1 MAKKKGKKKNKNK
14 MSEAERLKILARYST
29 KSQPPQKKTIE
40 ISDIK
45 IYNKP
50 NNKLKSP
57 ICCFMGHV
65 DAGKTSLMDVIRN
78 SNVADNEAGKITQS
92 IGSSF
97 VDIEKIKEVT
107 KNIKGKF
114 VVEKQIPGLLVIDT
128 PGHKA
133 FSNLRSRGSSIC
145 DLAILVIDI
154 IDGVKPQTIESIKML
169 VEKKV
174 PFVIAATKIDMIY
187 GWEKTKYYALRKAMK
202 SQKDPNMMMMMI
214 SYIETI
220 KFDLEKENIKSEF
233 YFKNNHPDKVYSIIP
248 VSSKS
253 KEGLADILS
262 MLVYLS
268 QNWMNKKI
276 TYRDKVKA
284 TIMESRK
291 DSKIGWIIDIILSNG
306 TIKIGDKYALLT
318 QNGPKIISI
327 RNLIVTTDG
336 KEEYK
341 DSVRASSGVR
351 IIASNVDK
359 CYAGTNL
366 HVINSTE
373 EEALERAKKEFESF
387 MEKFNFKESGIVI
400 QAPTIGEL
408 EAIYQLFNE
417 NNINIKNGYVNS
429 LNDKDFMKVE
439 SQFEN
444 ELDEEYRCLAYFGDL
459 NGKNKEKYNQLAA
472 KNKIKLITSN
482 VIYQLMEDYKKY
494 YDEAIEVKKKK
505 LINEGK
511 AVYPCEIKILK
522 DHIYMTGGSDDI
534 LVGVKVVRGKLCK
547 NTQLITLN
555 KTLLGKV
562 TSIQKEKK
570 DLDEAK
576 VNDEVCIRIAHE
588 DYVSYGRHFD
598 HENKVV
604 SKVTAESI
612 RLLGKYFRK
621 DLKNEDWILIKQL
634 INIFQLKKKKPA
646 INYDDI

>member
-1 MAKKKGKKKNKNK
+1 MAKKKGNKKKNK

-45 IYNKP
+45 IDNKP

-202 SQKDPNMMMMMI
+202 SQKDPNITNMMI

-233 YFKNNHPDKVYSIIP
+233 YFNNEYPDKVYSIIP

-291 DSKIGWIIDIILSNG
+291 DSKIGWVIDIILSNG
-306 TIKIGDKYALLT
+306 TIKIGDKYAILT

-327 RNLIVTTDG
+327 RNLIVTNEG

-351 IIASNVDK
+351 IIASNIDK

-373 EEALERAKKEFESF
+373 TDALERAKKEFESF
-387 MEKFNFKESGIVI
+387 MDKFNYKENGIII

-408 EAIYQLFNE
+408 EAIYQLFDE
-417 NNINIKNGYVNS
+417 NDVKIKNGYVNA

-439 SQFEN
+439 SQFEY
-444 ELDEEYRCLAYFGDL
+444 ESDEEYRCLAYFGDL
-459 NGKNKEKYNQLAA
+459 LGKEREKYNKLAE

-482 VIYQLMEDYKKY
+482 VIYQLLDEYKKF
-494 YDEAIEVKKKK
+494 YDKAIEIKKKK
-505 LINEGK
+505 LLDQGK
-511 AVYPCEIKILK
+511 AIYPCEIKILK

-534 LVGVKVVRGKLCK
+534 LLGVKVLRGKLCK
-547 NTQLITLN
+547 NTKLITLS
-555 KTLLGKV
+555 KTLLGTV
-562 TSIQKEKK
+562 TSIEKEKK
-570 DLDEAK
+570 DLEEAK
-576 VNDEVCIRIAHE
+576 VNDEVCIRISHE
-588 DYVSYGRHFD
+588 DYLIYGRHFNEKD
-598 HENKVV
+598 KIV

-612 RLLGKYFRK
+612 KLLGKYFRK

-634 INIFQLKKKKPA
+634 INVFQLQKKKSQ
-646 INYDDI
+646 IDNNDI

>member
-1 MAKKKGKKKNKNK
+1 MAKKKKNKKKNKI
-14 MSEAERLKILARYST
+14 SEAERLKILARYST
-29 KSQPPQKKTIE
+29 KSQPSQKKTIE
-40 ISDIK
+40 ISDTK
-45 IYNKP
+45 TNSTS
-50 NNKLKSP
+50 NNELKSP

-97 VDIEKIKEVT
+97 VDIEKIKDVT

-169 VEKKV
+169 IEKKV

-187 GWEKTKYYALRKAMK
+187 GWEKTNYYALRKAMK
-202 SQKDPNMMMMMI
+202 TQSDPNITNMMI

-220 KFDLEKENIKSEF
+220 KYDLEKENVKSEF
-233 YFKNNHPDKVYSIIP
+233 YFNNKNPDKVYSIIP

-291 DSKIGWIIDIILSNG
+291 DSKIGWVIDIILSNG
-306 TIKIGDKYALLT
+306 TIKVGDKYALLT

-373 EEALERAKKEFESF
+373 EEALNNAKKEFESF
-387 MEKFNFKESGIVI
+387 MDKFNFKENGIII

-408 EAIYQLFNE
+408 EAIYQLFDE
-417 NNINIKNGYVNS
+417 NDVKIKNGYVNA

-439 SQFEN
+439 SQLEY
-444 ELDEEYRCLAYFGDL
+444 ESDEEYRCLAYFGEL
-459 NGKNKEKYNQLAA
+459 VGKEREKYNQLAQ

-482 VIYQLMEDYKKY
+482 VIYQLLEEYKKF
-494 YDEAIEVKKKK
+494 YDKAIEIKKKK
-505 LINEGK
+505 LLDIGE
-511 AVYPCEIKILK
+511 AIYPCEIKILK

-534 LVGVKVVRGKLCK
+534 LLGVKVVKGKLCK
-547 NTQLITLN
+547 NTPLVTLN
-555 KTLLGKV
+555 KTFLGNV

-570 DLDEAK
+570 DLEEAK
-576 VNDEVCIRIAHE
+576 VNDEVCIRISHK
-588 DYVSYGRHFD
+588 DYICYGRHFTHKD
-598 HENKVV
+598 KVF
-604 SKVTAESI
+604 SKVTGESI
-612 RLLGKYFRK
+612 KLLGKYFRK
-621 DLKNEDWILIKQL
+621 DLKNEDWVLIKQL
-634 INIFQLKKKKPA
+634 INIFQLKKKKSV
-646 INYDDI
+646 INHDDI

>member
-1 MAKKKGKKKNKNK
+1 MAKKKGNKKKNK

-29 KSQPPQKKTIE
+29 KSQPSQKKTIE
-40 ISDIK
+40 ISDTK
-45 IYNKP
+45 TNNSS

-187 GWEKTKYYALRKAMK
+187 GWEKTNFHALRKALK
-202 SQKDPNMMMMMI
+202 TQKDPNITNMMI

-220 KFDLEKENIKSEF
+220 KYDLEKENIKSEF
-233 YFKNNHPDKVYSIIP
+233 YFNNKHPDKVYSIIP

-306 TIKIGDKYALLT
+306 TIKVGDKYALLT

-327 RNLIVTTDG
+327 RNLIVTNDG

-341 DSVRASSGVR
+341 ESVRASSGVR

-373 EEALERAKKEFESF
+373 EEALERATKEFESF
-387 MEKFNFKESGIVI
+387 MDKFNFKETGIVI

-408 EAIYQLFNE
+408 EAIYQLFEE
-417 NNINIKNGYVNS
+417 NDINIKNGYVNA
-429 LNDKDFMKVE
+429 LNEKDFMKVE
-439 SQFEN
+439 SQFEY
-444 ELDEEYRCLAYFGDL
+444 ETDEEYRCLAYFGDIL
-459 NGKNKEKYNQLAA
+459 GKEREKYNQLAE
-472 KNKIKLITSN
+472 KSKIKLITSN
-482 VIYQLMEDYKKY
+482 VIYQLMEEYKKY
-494 YDEAIEVKKKK
+494 YDESIEVKKKK
-505 LINEGK
+505 LLNEGK
-511 AVYPCEIKILK
+511 AIYPCEIKILK

-534 LVGVKVVRGKLCK
+534 LVGVKVIRGKLCK
-547 NTQLITLN
+547 NTPLITLN
-555 KTLLGKV
+555 KTLLGNV

-576 VNDEVCIRIAHE
+576 VNDEVCIRISHE

-598 HENKVV
+598 HKDKVV

-612 RLLGKYFRK
+612 KLLGKYFRK
-621 DLKNEDWILIKQL
+621 DLKNEDWMLIKQL
-634 INIFQLKKKKPA
+634 INVFQLKKKKSQ